1 MIITSSA
8 NTRIKQIRKLRERKE
23 RLQSGLFLVEGL
35 RIVAEAIQTGA
46 PVVELVI
53 APELLVS
60 EFGRDLAAS
69 QQAVGIPVLEV
80 TSSVFASLSAK
91 EGPQGIAAVIQ
102 QRWTSLDTIRPDSDA
117 DWVAIDAVQDPGN
130 LGTIL
135 RTNDAVGGRGIVLL
149 DHSTDPYDPG
159 TVRASMGAVF
169 SQRLIRTDL
178 NAFTAWKRQTAIP
191 LIGAA
196 GSAAQDYHD
205 YRYPAPCI
213 LLMGSERQGLTE
225 KHLAICNAVVRIPMV
240 GRSDSL
246 NLAVAAAVILY
257 EKFNQRRTLPQRV
270 NP

>member
-1 MIITSSA
+1 MIISSSA

-23 RLQSGLFLVEGL
+23 RQQSGLFLVEGL

-53 APELLVS
+53 APDLLVS
-60 EFGRDLAAS
+60 EFGRNLAAS
-69 QQAVGIPVLEV
+69 QQAAGTPVHEV
-80 TSSVFASLSAK
+80 TSSVFESLSTK
-91 EGPQGIAAVIQ
+91 EGPQGIAAVVQ
-102 QRWTSLDTIRPDSDA
+102 QQWASLDTIRPDSDA
-117 DWVAIDAVQDPGN
+117 DWIAIDAVQDPGN

-135 RTNDAVGGRGIVLL
+135 RTNDAVGGLGVVLL

-178 NAFTAWKRQTAIP
+178 TTFTAWKKRTAIP
-191 LIGAA
+191 IAGAA

-205 YRYPAPCI
+205 YRYPTPCL
-213 LLMGSERQGLTE
+213 LLMGSERLGLSE
-225 KHLAICNAVVRIPMV
+225 KHLAICDAVVSIPMV

-257 EKFNQRRTLPQRV
+257 EKFNQRRTRPQRV
-270 NP
+270 CP